1 MQLTTVPLSALL
13 PPKGNPRR
21 TLDSAQ
27 ITTLARSIQADGVL
41 QNLVVRPEGDD
52 GFRVV
57 SGKRRFLALQ
67 LLKKEGS
74 IDASYAVPVAIK
86 DDLVDGDALRIATM
100 ENVHREPLNPAD
112 EAEAFAKL
120 LQSGG
125 TFEAIA
131 EKTGLSLAT
140 IKRRVALASL
150 CSEAKKALRSG
161 VITRRVAEALT
172 LGSHLQQ
179 RSVLESV
186 ETEGAPEPEEI
197 RDMFLHAK
205 PNAAM
210 AIFPREQYTGT
221 YTTDLFSDEETT
233 YFDDVDQFLVLQK
246 AAVDQL
252 AEEHRAKAA
261 WVEVFGLYTVPWW
274 QYREAQGE
282 EPAGVVVNL
291 HPSGAVEVREG
302 FVKHEV
308 REDVAATVRQ
318 EPLPSPHR
326 KPEKPAISAELIRYV
341 ARHKSAA
348 VQASLLR
355 NWRKAKEVA
364 ALMLLLGTRF
374 ESRVRLLPHS
384 CLSLMSEEAR
394 PRACQEI
401 EAAASVLA
409 GNLGLQAEGANGQPP
424 KDGFN
429 RLLNDGDA
437 HALYEALGQLSDE
450 ELDRL
455 MVLLPVLCFGQQDP
469 ERLDA
474 QDSLFNR
481 IAGELGVNMREWW
494 IPDAPFLSLLRR
506 EQLLMMALECGAMS
520 RVQGLTSKSKGEVV
534 EDIAKH
540 FLESAHMESP
550 DDAAKAANQW
560 LPGIF
565 LFPAADTLSDIE

>member
-41 QNLVVRPEGDD
+41 QNLVVRAEGDE

-67 LLKKEGS
+67 LLMKEGS
-74 IDASYAVPVAIK
+74 IDASYHVPVAIK
-86 DDLVDGDALRIATM
+86 EDLVDGDALRIATM

-120 LQSGG
+120 LQTDG

-131 EKTGLSLAT
+131 LKTGLSVAT

-150 CSEAKKALRSG
+150 CAEAKKALRSG
-161 VITRRVAEALT
+161 AINRRVAETLT
-172 LGSHLQQ
+172 LGSHHQQ
-179 RSVLESV
+179 RSVLESL
-186 ETEGAPEPEEI
+186 ESEGAPEPEEI
-197 RDMFLHAK
+197 RELFLHAK

-210 AIFPREQYTGT
+210 AIFPREHYTGT

-261 WVEVFGLYTVPWW
+261 WVEVFGLYSVPWW

-282 EPAGVVVNL
+282 EPSGVVINL

-302 FVKHEV
+302 LVKHEV
-308 REDVAATVRQ
+308 LEDVTATVRQ
-318 EPLPSPHR
+318 EPLPSQR

-348 VQASLLR
+348 AQASLLR

-364 ALMLLLGTRF
+364 VLMLLLGTRF
-374 ESRVRLLPHS
+374 ESRVRLSPHS
-384 CLSLMSEEAR
+384 CLSLMSEEAC

-401 EAAASVLA
+401 EVAAASLA
-409 GNLGLQAEGANGQPP
+409 GNLGLQAEAENGQPP
-424 KDGFN
+424 KDGLN
-429 RLLNDGDA
+429 RLLNGGDA
-437 HALYEALGQLSDE
+437 HELYKALGQLSDA

-455 MVLLPVLCFGQQDP
+455 LVLLPVLCFGQQDP
-469 ERLDA
+469 DRLDA
-474 QDSLFNR
+474 ADSLFNR
-481 IAGELGVNMREWW
+481 IAAELGVNMREWW

-520 RVQGLTSKSKGEVV
+520 RVQGLTSKPKSEVV

-540 FLESAHMESP
+540 FLASAHMEQP

-560 LPGIF
+560 LPGVF
-565 LFPAADTLSDIE
+565 MFPAADTLSDIE